1 MRTHARVVIVG
12 GGMMGVGL
20 LYHLAEEGW
29 KDILLIEK
37 GELTSGS
44 TWHAAGQCPS
54 ISGSYNIAKIH
65 HYGNTLY
72 PKLEAMTGQYTGWHG
87 SGGIRLATNQGELD
101 FLKYVLGFARII
113 GFRMEVIGPDEIRRI
128 NPFVTLEGV
137 LGGGY
142 TQDDGHVDP
151 AGCCSALALGARKM
165 GAEIQ
170 RGNRVTDIKPLPNGE
185 WRVITERGE
194 VTAEHVVNAAG
205 CYAREVGK
213 MVGIDVPITNM
224 EHHYVVTEAIPEF
237 QGRHTE
243 IPVMRDPYM
252 AGYYRQEQKGGLVG
266 VYEHAGA
273 REAWDARGGFPEW
286 SSSNELFAGDF
297 ERIGPWLERAM
308 ERMPIF
314 AKVGIKRTVNG
325 AIPHTPDGLPL
336 LGPAAGM
343 RNFWM
348 CCGASIGIAQGA
360 GCGKYL
366 AQWMVH
372 GAAEINMREFDPRR
386 FGAFADQDYTRA
398 KSIDDYQHMFVIHL
412 PGEERHAGRPRRT
425 TPLFERLKAKGCV
438 HTEACGWERPKWFAL
453 DGRGEQPG
461 YQRNNVFEVVAAEC
475 RAVRERV
482 GVLDLS
488 SFAKFEV
495 TGADAAAYLDRI
507 LANRVPRRAGGI
519 ALAHPLTESGRIE
532 GEFTVTR
539 LADGRFYLLSAAVA
553 ELRDFDLLMQR
564 RRNGER
570 VEVRNVT
577 DDYGVLVVAGPK
589 SRELLAGLTNADL
602 TNASFPWLTAREIAI
617 GGISVRALRVNYVG
631 ELGWELHVPMSRLAD
646 LYDAVWRAGEPLGVA
661 DFGVYA
667 VNSLRL
673 EKAYRGWGAELT
685 NEITPVEA
693 DMGRFVALDK
703 GAFIGRDAVEALRN
717 SGIAT
722 KLVYLEIGAGDADP
736 MGGEVVFADG
746 SCVGVTTSGGYGHA
760 VKKPLAFAYVA
771 PGLARPG
778 TSLEVQILAERRPAV
793 ILAEPA
799 YDPANLR
806 LRDSAITAGA
816 AG

>member
-1 MRTHARVVIVG
+1 MRSHARVVIVG

-65 HYGNTLY
+65 HYGNALY

-101 FLKYVLGFARII
+101 FLKYVLGFARLI
-113 GFRMEVIGPDEIRRI
+113 GFRMEVIGPEEIRKI
-128 NPFVTLEGV
+128 NPFVTLDGV
-137 LGGGY
+137 LAGGY

-151 AGCCSALALGARKM
+151 AGCCNALAIGARKM
-165 GAEIQ
+165 GAEIM
-170 RGNRVTDIKPLPNGE
+170 RGNRVMDISPLPSGE
-185 WRVITERGE
+185 WRVITEQGE

-205 CYAREVGK
+205 CYAREVGR
-213 MVGIDVPITNM
+213 MVGVEVPITNM
-224 EHHYVVTEAIPEF
+224 EHHYVVTETVPEF
-237 QGRHTE
+237 QARQTE
-243 IPVMRDPYM
+243 IPVMRDPYT
-252 AGYYRQEQKGGLVG
+252 AGYYRQEQKGGLIG
-266 VYEHAGA
+266 VYEHEGA
-273 REAWDARGGFPEW
+273 REAWDGRGGRPEW

-325 AIPHTPDGLPL
+325 AIPHSPDGMPL
-336 LGPAAGM
+336 LGPAAGL

-348 CCGASIGIAQGA
+348 CCGSSIGIAQGA

-372 GAAEINMREFDPRR
+372 GASEINMRDFDPRR
-386 FGAFADQDYTRA
+386 FGAFADQSYTRA
-398 KSIDDYQHMFVIHL
+398 KSFDDYHHMFVIHL
-412 PGEERHAGRPRRT
+412 PGEERQAGRPRRT
-425 TPLFERLKAKGCV
+425 TPLHETLKRRGGV
-438 HTEACGWERPKWFAL
+438 HTEACGWERPKWFSR
-453 DGRGEQPG
+453 DGRMEQPG
-461 YQRNNVFEVVAAEC
+461 YRRNNVFDVVAAEC
-475 RAVRERV
+475 QAVRERV

-488 SFAKFEV
+488 SFSKFEV
-495 TGADAAAYLDRI
+495 TGADAASYLDRI

-519 ALAHPLTESGRIE
+519 SLSHPLTDSGRIE

-539 LADGRFYLLSAAVA
+539 LADDRFYLLSAAVA
-553 ELRDFDLLMQR
+553 ELRDLDLLMLSR
-564 RRNGER
+564 RGGER

-577 DDYGVLVVAGPK
+577 DDYGVLVLAGPR

-602 TNASFPWLTAREIAI
+602 GNAAFPWLTGREVTI

-631 ELGWELHVPMSRLAD
+631 ELGWELHAPMSRLAD
-646 LYDAVWRAGEPLGVA
+646 LYEAIRRAGEPFGIA

-667 VNSLRL
+667 VNSLRM

-685 NEITPVEA
+685 NEITPIEA
-693 DMGRFVALDK
+693 DMARFVAFDK
-703 GAFIGRDAVEALRN
+703 GPFTGREAVTRLRN
-717 SGIAT
+717 DKIAT
-722 KLVYLEIGAGDADP
+722 KLVYLEVADGDADA
-736 MGGEVVFADG
+736 MGGEAVFANG

-760 VKKPLAFAYVA
+760 VKKSLAFAYVDPALTKAGTRLDVQVLGDRRAATVLAA
-771 PGLARPG
+771 P
-778 TSLEVQILAERRPAV
+778 V
-793 ILAEPA
+793 
-799 YDPANLR
+799 YDPENRR
-806 LRDSAITAGA
+806 LRA
-816 AG
+816 